1 MESATNQLA
10 IFLTTYGL
18 KIVGAIIILIVG
30 RIAAGIGRRV
40 IRRILEK
47 SKVDPSI
54 IFFVESLTYF
64 LILTFAVLAA
74 LAKFGI
80 QTASFVAVLG
90 ATGFAV
96 GFALQGSLANFA
108 AGVMIL
114 GFRPFKE
121 GDFIIGAG
129 ESGTVKEISL
139 FTTILATPDN
149 IKIMIPNGKLFGDI
163 IKNVSAFDT
172 RRVDLVIGI
181 GYGSDIQKAID
192 VITNL
197 LPKVQKIIIG
207 GGMTFTFYK
216 SLGYEIGNSL
226 LEEDKI
232 DFARDILKK
241 GSDKI
246 VLAQDCV
253 ISDHLDMETRSV
265 GELKTVDADAIPT
278 GWTGLDI
285 GSKSVEKFRN
295 ILHEAKTVVWNGP
308 MGVFEIKAV
317 AAGTYAIAEIL
328 AEVTARGATTVI
340 GGGDSASAVRKAGV
354 ADKVSHVS
362 TGGGASLEFIEG
374 KMLPGVEALTDK

>member
-163 IKNVSAFDT
+163 VKNVSAFDT

-197 LPKVQKIIIG
+197 IK
-207 GGMTFTFYK
+207 
-216 SLGYEIGNSL
+216 
-226 LEEDKI
+226 EDS
-232 DFARDILKK
+232 RILTEPAFQIAV
-241 GSDKI
+241 SE
-246 VLAQDCV
+246 LAD
-253 ISDHLDMETRSV
+253 SSV
-265 GELKTVDADAIPT
+265 NLVVRPWVNKEDY
-278 GWTGLDI
+278 W
-285 GSKSVEKFRN
+285 SVKFDLTRN
-295 ILHEAKTVVWNGP
+295 IKEAFDENGIEIPFPQRVVH
-308 MGVFEIKAV
+308 MVSE
-317 AAGTYAIAEIL
+317 E
-328 AEVTARGATTVI
+328 
-340 GGGDSASAVRKAGV
+340 SAS
-354 ADKVSHVS
+354 
-362 TGGGASLEFIEG
+362 
-374 KMLPGVEALTDK
+374 